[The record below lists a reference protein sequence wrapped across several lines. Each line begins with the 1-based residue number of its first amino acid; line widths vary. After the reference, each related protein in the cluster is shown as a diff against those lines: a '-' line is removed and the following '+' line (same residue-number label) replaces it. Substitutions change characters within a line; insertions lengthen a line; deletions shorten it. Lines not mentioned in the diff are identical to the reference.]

1 MDSLTALELRDR
13 LEDKLGVRLP
23 ATLVWQHPTVA
34 ALADHL
40 AGLLG
45 LRAPAAAAD
54 AMQMPQGVS
63 VPSAS
68 ALDRIAQLSDEGVE
82 RLFAQKIAKQTH

>member
-1 MDSLTALELRDR
+1 MIKMSQAFLVYL
-13 LEDKLGVRLP
+13 RLP

-45 LRAPAAAAD
+45 LPAPAAAAD
-54 AMQMPQGVS
+54 AMQMPQGVL
-63 VPSAS
+63 VPSVS
-68 ALDRIAQLSDEGVE
+68 ALDRIAQLSDEEVE